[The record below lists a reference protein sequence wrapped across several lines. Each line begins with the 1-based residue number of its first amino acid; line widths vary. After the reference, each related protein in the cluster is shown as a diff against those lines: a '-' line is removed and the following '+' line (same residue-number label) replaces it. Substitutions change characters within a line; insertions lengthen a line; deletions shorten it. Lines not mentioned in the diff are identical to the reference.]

1 MSDQRIY
8 AFSRFVR
15 FLSGLPGLGFLRGV
29 AQGAD
34 DVARKK
40 RQVEYAKSDI
50 DRMRGK

>member
-1 MSDQRIY
+1 MSDQRLY

-29 AQGAD
+29 ARGAD
-34 DVARKK
+34 QVATRK
-40 RQVEYAKSDI
+40 RQVEYAKNDL